1 MDRAR
6 RVCISATTKTRQVIL
21 NFNIV
26 SEIITFE
33 PKGKFRKE
41 KNQNL
46 GE

>member
-1 MDRAR
+1 MDRACG
-6 RVCISATTKTRQVIL
+6 VLLGATTKIRQVIL

>member
-6 RVCISATTKTRQVIL
+6 RVCISTTTKIRHVIL
-21 NFNIV
+21 DFDMV

-33 PKGKFRKE
+33 EKGKFRKE

>member
-6 RVCISATTKTRQVIL
+6 RVCISATTKIRQVIL